1 MMQSSPHSQFND
13 ATQLSRLSE
22 QISRVAVEIS
32 RVAARQTPGTV
43 EQAVTNPLYSPSPD
57 FIREIIH
64 GRRLREHFWPSDL
77 FADPAWDIM
86 LDLYQAELS
95 GVRVPVSSLC
105 IAAAVPATT
114 ALRWIKTMEKEGLIV
129 RRPDPHD
136 GRRVFVELSAESTE
150 KMTKFFESNRHRT
163 PVI

>member
-1 MMQSSPHSQFND
+1 MMQSSPHSQFSD

-43 EQAVTNPLYSPSPD
+43 EQAVTHQLHSPSPD
-57 FIREIIH
+57 FIREIIR
-64 GRRLREHFWPSDL
+64 GRRLREHLWPSDL
-77 FADPAWDIM
+77 FADPAWDMM
-86 LDLYQAELS
+86 LDLYRAELS
-95 GVRVPVSSLC
+95 GVCVSVTSLS

-136 GRRVFVELSAESTE
+136 GRRVFVELSAESSE
-150 KMTKFFESNRHRT
+150 KMTKFFQLNQHRT
-163 PVI
+163 VL